1 MSNLKLRF
9 DKAMKEKINWEEFSK
24 EAAEHIRQGKPLT
37 GEGGIFSP
45 LIKQVVEAALEG
57 ELDSHLNDT
66 RESMGNRRNGRI
78 PKKLKSSIG
87 NIEVFTPR
95 DRNGSF
101 EPVTIEKRQTVLP
114 GDLDDKIMGL
124 YGLGLSYKDI
134 QTHLREM
141 YGLSVSDGVINS
153 ITDRVIPAIREWQSR
168 PLERLYAIVWMDA
181 IHFKIREDG
190 KVITKAVYSVLG
202 VNMKGQKE
210 VLGLYLGHNESA
222 TFWLQVLNDLN
233 QRGVEDIL
241 IASIDNLNGFAE
253 AIENIFPKSEVQLC
267 VIHQIRNSMKYIPW
281 KNYREFMKDLKK
293 VYQAGTLELAEYYL
307 DELDQKWGEKY
318 PVVIKSWRNNWA
330 RLSNYFKYPEQIR
343 RLIYTTNTVEGYHR
357 MVRKVTKSKGAFTSD
372 NAMLKL
378 VYLATLNFQKR
389 WVNNLRDWPLIINQL
404 FTFFDERINT
414 TDTVH

>member
-1 MSNLKLRF
+1 
-9 DKAMKEKINWEEFSK
+9 MKEKINWEEFSK

>member
-24 EAAEHIRQGKPLT
+24 EAAELIRQGKPLT

-57 ELDSHLNDT
+57 ELDSHLSAT
-66 RESMGNRRNGRI
+66 REQEGNRRNGRTQ
-78 PKKLKSSIG
+78 KNLKSSLG
-87 NIEVFTPR
+87 GIEIFTPR

-101 EPVTIEKRQTVLP
+101 EPQTIEKRQTVLP
-114 GDLDDKIMGL
+114 GDLDEKIMGL
-124 YGLGLSYKDI
+124 YGLGMSYKDI
-134 QTHLREM
+134 QTHLNEM

-153 ITDRVIPAIREWQSR
+153 ITDRVVPAIREWQSR

-190 KVITKAVYSVLG
+190 RVITKAVYSVLG

-233 QRGVEDIL
+233 QRGVEDML

-318 PVVIKSWRNNWA
+318 PVVIKSWRSNWS
-330 RLSNYFKYPEQIR
+330 RLSQYFKYPEQIR

-357 MVRKVTKSKGAFTSD
+357 MVRKVTKTKGAFTSD
-372 NAMLKL
+372 TAMLKL
-378 VYLATLNFQKR
+378 VYLATLNFQKK
-389 WVNNLRDWPLIINQL
+389 WVNNLRDW
-404 FTFFDERINT
+404 
-414 TDTVH
+414 